1 MKARPRLGKGIDAL
15 FPIDDSSMVV
25 SNVTELSLD
34 DIRPNPIQP
43 RKIIDG
49 EKLSE
54 LAQSIKLHGL
64 ISPILVRKIDS
75 RYEII
80 AGERR
85 FHACRIAGI
94 TRVPVIVK
102 DVSDDAS
109 FKLSLIENLQRED
122 LNPMEESEAYAT
134 LKEQF
139 GLTHQEIAESV
150 MKDRSTIT
158 NSLRLLGLPE
168 NMKSALRDG
177 TISPGH
183 ARAILMVDSEDG
195 RNELFQKII
204 TKGLSVR
211 EAERRAA
218 RTRSEKAPHRNVDSE
233 LDHISSRLS
242 EILSTRVLCSWSKRK
257 GKITIEISSREEL
270 NRIVSELSRSGS
282 PL

>member
-15 FPIDDSSMVV
+15 IPIDESSSSA
-25 SNVTELSLD
+25 SNVMELSLD
-34 DIRPNPIQP
+34 EIRPNPIQP
-43 RKIIDG
+43 RKNIDQ

-64 ISPILVRKIDS
+64 ISPILVRKFNT

-85 FHACRIAGI
+85 YHACRLAGI
-94 TRVPVIVK
+94 DRVPVIVK

-109 FKLSLIENLQRED
+109 FKLSLIENIQRED

-150 MKDRSTIT
+150 MKDRSTIS
-158 NSLRLLGLPE
+158 NALRLLGLPE
-168 NMKSALRDG
+168 DMKSALRDG
-177 TISPGH
+177 TITPGH
-183 ARAILMVDSEDG
+183 ARAILMVDSEEG
-195 RNELFQKII
+195 RRALFQKII
-204 TKGLSVR
+204 SKGLSVR
-211 EAERRAA
+211 EAEQRATGA
-218 RTRSEKAPHRNVDSE
+218 RSYSSPLSRKDPDLEK
-233 LDHISSRLS
+233 ISTQLS
-242 EILSTRVLCSWSKRK
+242 DFFSTRVSCSWSKRK

-270 NRIVSELSRSGS
+270 GRIVTELIRTGS

>member
-1 MKARPRLGKGIDAL
+1 MKARPRLGKGINAL
-15 FPIDDSSMVV
+15 FPMDELSTDV
-25 SNVTELSLD
+25 SHAIELSLD

-43 RKIIDG
+43 RKNIDE

-64 ISPILVRKIDS
+64 ISPILVRKFDS
-75 RYEII
+75 KYEII

-85 FHACRIAGI
+85 FHACRMAGI

-109 FKLSLIENLQRED
+109 FKLSLIENIQRED

-158 NSLRLLGLPE
+158 NALRLLGLPE
-168 NMKSALRDG
+168 EMKSSLRDG
-177 TISPGH
+177 TITPGH

-195 RNELFQKII
+195 RRRLFQKII
-204 TKGLSVR
+204 SKGLSVR
-211 EAERRAA
+211 EAEQRA
-218 RTRSEKAPHRNVDSE
+218 TKVRSESSPLSRKDTDLEN
-233 LDHISSRLS
+233 ISSRLS
-242 EILSTRVLCSWSKRK
+242 EFFSTRVSCSWSKRK
-257 GKITIEISSREEL
+257 GKITIEISSRDEL
-270 NRIVSELSRSGS
+270 HRIVTELTRTGS

>member
-15 FPIDDSSMVV
+15 IPIDESSSSA
-25 SNVTELSLD
+25 SNVMELSLD
-34 DIRPNPIQP
+34 EIRPNPIQP
-43 RKIIDG
+43 RKNIDQ

-64 ISPILVRKIDS
+64 ISPILVRKFNT

-85 FHACRIAGI
+85 YHACRLAGI
-94 TRVPVIVK
+94 DRVPVIVK

-109 FKLSLIENLQRED
+109 FKLSLIENIQRED

-158 NSLRLLGLPE
+158 NALRLLGLPE
-168 NMKSALRDG
+168 DMKSALRDG
-177 TISPGH
+177 TITPGH
-183 ARAILMVDSEDG
+183 ARAILMVDSEEG
-195 RNELFQKII
+195 RRALFQKII
-204 TKGLSVR
+204 SKGLSVR
-211 EAERRAA
+211 EAEQRATGA
-218 RTRSEKAPHRNVDSE
+218 RSYSSPLSRKDPDLEK
-233 LDHISSRLS
+233 ISSQLS
-242 EILSTRVLCSWSKRK
+242 DFFSTRVSCSWSKRK

-270 NRIVSELSRSGS
+270 GRIVTELIRTGS

>member
-15 FPIDDSSMVV
+15 IPVDESSSAA
-25 SNVTELSLD
+25 SNVMELSLD
-34 DIRPNPIQP
+34 EIRPNPIQP
-43 RKIIDG
+43 RKSIDQ
-49 EKLSE
+49 EKLLE
-54 LAQSIKLHGL
+54 LSQSIKLHGL
-64 ISPILVRKIDS
+64 ISPILVRKFNT

-85 FHACRIAGI
+85 FHACRLAGI

-109 FKLSLIENLQRED
+109 FKLSLIENIQRED

-150 MKDRSTIT
+150 MKERSTIT
-158 NSLRLLGLPE
+158 NALRLLGLPE
-168 NMKSALRDG
+168 DMKSALRDG
-177 TISPGH
+177 SITPGH
-183 ARAILMVDSEDG
+183 ARAILMMDTEEG
-195 RNELFQKII
+195 RHALFMKILS
-204 TKGLSVR
+204 KGLSVR
-211 EAERRAA
+211 EAEHRATKA
-218 RTRSEKAPHRNVDSE
+218 RSTS
-233 LDHISSRLS
+233 SSRLPKDPDLENIS
-242 EILSTRVLCSWSKRK
+242 SHLTEYFSTRVSCSWSKRK

-270 NRIVSELSRSGS
+270 GRIVNELTRASS